1 MLIGAFKSGPLCGYL
16 LHAGCQKSLPT
27 APLATS
33 LLHTLTSPLVTA
45 ARAEVKERS
54 KHMMITLVNCLHGQK
69 KEKKRESRDVA
80 FIAMLTR
87 STRVLLDPE
96 QASKSGIFQR
106 PWLFLTYPLT
116 RAAQL

>member
-69 KEKKRESRDVA
+69 KEKKRKGKAE
-80 FIAMLTR
+80 M
-87 STRVLLDPE
+87 
-96 QASKSGIFQR
+96 
-106 PWLFLTYPLT
+106 
-116 RAAQL
+116 